1 MFEKCPTSETKLLE
15 KCLTSEANMFEN
27 CPTSEANLFE
37 LPGQCLVSSVAR
49 NKHPAVS
56 HRAEKVKIKSI
67 FAAADDDDQCDQM
80 SRLFVQYLAIYCE
93 N

>member
-37 LPGQCLVSSVAR
+37 LPCQCLVSSVAR

-56 HRAEKVKIKSI
+56 HRAEKVKIKSTNSQVI
-67 FAAADDDDQCDQM
+67 FNRKSID
-80 SRLFVQYLAIYCE
+80 RIHE
-93 N
+93 NSHKSVV